1 MMVWTLAILFAVS
14 VVLLII
20 SIFKTRN
27 RAKEEQQELETVHL
41 ALMDEINHLKDGIQT
56 LELEMEILEKEAGIQ
71 LSAFDKQFRLEVLD
85 LYKRNYSIES
95 IAGKKQVTQA
105 EIEEILAPFMAA
117 KNERSKVAGGNE

>member
-1 MMVWTLAILFAVS
+1 MVWTLAILFAVS

-41 ALMDEINHLKDGIQT
+41 ALMDEINHLKDGIRT

>member
-1 MMVWTLAILFAVS
+1 MMVWTLVILFAVS
-14 VVLLII
+14 VVLLIM

-41 ALMDEINHLKDGIQT
+41 ALMDEINHLKDGIRT
-56 LELEMEILEKEAGIQ
+56 LELEMDILEKEAGIQ

-95 IAGKKQVTQA
+95 IAEKKQVTKA

>member
-1 MMVWTLAILFAVS
+1 MVWTLAILFAVS

-56 LELEMEILEKEAGIQ
+56 LELEMEVLEKEAGIQ

>member
-1 MMVWTLAILFAVS
+1 MVWTLAILFAVS

>member
-1 MMVWTLAILFAVS
+1 MVWTLVILFAVS
-14 VVLLII
+14 VVLLIM

-41 ALMDEINHLKDGIQT
+41 ALMDEINHLKDGIRT
-56 LELEMEILEKEAGIQ
+56 LELEMDILEKEAGIQ

-95 IAGKKQVTQA
+95 IA
-105 EIEEILAPFMAA
+105 E
-117 KNERSKVAGGNE
+117 KNK

>member
-1 MMVWTLAILFAVS
+1 MVWTLAILFAVS

-41 ALMDEINHLKDGIQT
+41 ALMDEINHLKDGIQA

>member
-1 MMVWTLAILFAVS
+1 MVWTLAILFAVS

-95 IAGKKQVTQA
+95 IAEKKQVTQA

>member
-1 MMVWTLAILFAVS
+1 MMVWTLVILFAVS
-14 VVLLII
+14 VVLLIM

-41 ALMDEINHLKDGIQT
+41 ALMDEINHLKDGIRT

-95 IAGKKQVTQA
+95 IAEKKQVTKA

>member
-1 MMVWTLAILFAVS
+1 MVWTLAILFAVS

-41 ALMDEINHLKDGIQT
+41 ALMDEINHLKDGIWT

>member
-1 MMVWTLAILFAVS
+1 MVWTLVILFAVS
-14 VVLLII
+14 VVLLIM

-41 ALMDEINHLKDGIQT
+41 ALMDEINHLKDGIRT

-95 IAGKKQVTQA
+95 IAEKKQVTKA

>member
-1 MMVWTLAILFAVS
+1 MVWTLVILFAVS
-14 VVLLII
+14 VVLLIM

-41 ALMDEINHLKDGIQT
+41 ALMDEINHLKDGIRT
-56 LELEMEILEKEAGIQ
+56 LELEMDILEKEAGIQ

-95 IAGKKQVTQA
+95 IAEKKQVTKA

>member
-1 MMVWTLAILFAVS
+1 MVWTLVILFAVS
-14 VVLLII
+14 VVLLIM

-41 ALMDEINHLKDGIQT
+41 ALMDEINHLKDGIRT
-56 LELEMEILEKEAGIQ
+56 LELEMDILEKEAGIQ

-95 IAGKKQVTQA
+95 IAEKKQVTKA

-117 KNERSKVAGGNE
+117 QNERSKVAGGNE

>member
-1 MMVWTLAILFAVS
+1 MVWTLAILFAVS

-27 RAKEEQQELETVHL
+27 RAKEEKQELETVHL

>member
-1 MMVWTLAILFAVS
+1 MVWTLVILFAVS
-14 VVLLII
+14 VVLLIM

-95 IAGKKQVTQA
+95 IAEKKQVTQA

>member
-1 MMVWTLAILFAVS
+1 MVWTLAILFAVS

-41 ALMDEINHLKDGIQT
+41 ALMDEINHLKDAIQT

>member
-1 MMVWTLAILFAVS
+1 MVWTLVILFAVS
-14 VVLLII
+14 VVLLIM

-41 ALMDEINHLKDGIQT
+41 ALMDEINHLKDGIRT
-56 LELEMEILEKEAGIQ
+56 LELEMDILEKEAGIQ

>member
-1 MMVWTLAILFAVS
+1 MVWTLAILFAVS

-41 ALMDEINHLKDGIQT
+41 ALMDEINHLKAGIQT

>member
-1 MMVWTLAILFAVS
+1 MVWTLAILFAVS

-105 EIEEILAPFMAA
+105 EIEEILAFMAA